1 MPRAMLRSL
10 LHPLLRLLPCA
21 ALALLL
27 AAPALAKE
35 PPAPPPPVT
44 PALWVI
50 RDADTTIHLF
60 GTVHVLPRGVDWFRR
75 HVVEALDGADA
86 LILEARI
93 PEDPMAMLG
102 LTLRMAR
109 RAEPWPITSRVP
121 EDRRGALR
129 EAVAR
134 LRPGPLDQFDTWFV
148 ALTLA
153 NLESRA
159 AGFDTATG
167 VESVLTERARLK
179 NVPIEAL
186 ETPEQQLTYF
196 DALPEADQQLLLLS
210 TLDGLATTQADTE
223 ETIRFWLEGDSD
235 ALAARINREFEGSP
249 MLKQML
255 LGDRNARWAEQLA
268 KRMAQPGKVFVAV
281 GAGHLAGPNSLIA
294 DLERYGLVVEPVRE
308 PVPTPKPARRR
319 R

>member
-1 MPRAMLRSL
+1 M
-10 LHPLLRLLPCA
+10 RLLLSGF
-21 ALALLL
+21 LAVLLL
-27 AAPALAKE
+27 AVPARSRE
-35 PPAPPPPVT
+35 PSPDPPPVA
-44 PALWVI
+44 PALWVV
-50 RDADTTIHLF
+50 RDADTTIYLF

-75 HVVEALDGADA
+75 HVVEALDRSDT

-109 RAEPWPITSRVP
+109 RAEIWPLAERVP
-121 EDRRGALR
+121 EDRRAALLS
-129 EAVAR
+129 AVER
-134 LRPGPLDQFDTWFV
+134 LNPGPLDQFDTWYI

-167 VESVLTERARLK
+167 VEAVLTERARLGK
-179 NVPIEAL
+179 LRIEAL

-196 DALPEADQQLLLLS
+196 DALSEADQRQLLLG
-210 TLDGLATTQADTE
+210 TLDGLATTRADTE
-223 ETIRFWLEGDSD
+223 ATISAWLKGDKD

-255 LGDRNARWAEQLA
+255 LGDRNARWAETLA
-268 KRMAQPGKVFVAV
+268 KRMAVPGTVFVAV

-294 DLERYGLVVEPVRE
+294 DLERYGLVVERVRE
-308 PVPTPKPARRR
+308 TAPPPKPARRR